1 MMSLSPSDWLA
12 ISGLAISVMSIA
24 VSAMVAIW
32 IVDKLQRGLE
42 NRQQLKDHLSQEVL
56 SVREQYRDLIR
67 DLTGTTQ
74 TPKQIR
80 GRFKTIGIYASD
92 LLRLLNTQFGT
103 PDDILLPF
111 QTELLG
117 IATDCVEYNNASSRN
132 RKFQYRKATIDSILE
147 FERSHDKLFNDILMT
162 IYNEQA

>member
-1 MMSLSPSDWLA
+1 MSLSPSDWIA
-12 ISGLAISVMSIA
+12 ISGLGISVMAI
-24 VSAMVAIW
+24 VMSAMVAIW

-42 NRQQLKDHLSQEVL
+42 SRQQLKDHLSQEVL

-67 DLTGTTQ
+67 DLAGTTQ
-74 TPKQIR
+74 TPKRIR
-80 GRFKTIGIYASD
+80 SRFKTIGIYASD

-103 PDDILLPF
+103 SVDILLPF

-117 IATDCVEYNNASSRN
+117 IATDCEEYNNASLHN

-162 IYNEQA
+162 IYNEQAQ

>member
-1 MMSLSPSDWLA
+1 MMSLSPSDWIA
-12 ISGLAISVMSIA
+12 ISGLSISVMSIL

-42 NRQQLKDHLSQEVL
+42 NHQQLKDYLSQEVL

-74 TPKQIR
+74 TPKRIR
-80 GRFKTIGIYASD
+80 SRFKTIGIYASD

-103 PDDILLPF
+103 PVDILLPL
-111 QTELLG
+111 QTELSG
-117 IATDCVEYNNASSRN
+117 IATECEEYNNASRRN

>member
-1 MMSLSPSDWLA
+1 MMSLSPSDWIA
-12 ISGLAISVMSIA
+12 ISGLSISVMSIL

-42 NRQQLKDHLSQEVL
+42 NHQQLKDYLSQEVL

-74 TPKQIR
+74 TPKRIR
-80 GRFKTIGIYASD
+80 SRFKTIGIYASD

-103 PDDILLPF
+103 PVDILLPF
-111 QTELLG
+111 QTELSG
-117 IATDCVEYNNASSRN
+117 IATECEEYNNASRRN

>member
-1 MMSLSPSDWLA
+1 MMSLSPSDWIA
-12 ISGLAISVMSIA
+12 ISGLSISVMSIL

-42 NRQQLKDHLSQEVL
+42 NHQQLKDYLSQEVL

-74 TPKQIR
+74 TPKRIR
-80 GRFKTIGIYASD
+80 SRFKTIGIYASD

-103 PDDILLPF
+103 PVDILLPF
-111 QTELLG
+111 QTELSG
-117 IATDCVEYNNASSRN
+117 IATECEEYNNASRRN
-132 RKFQYRKATIDSILE
+132 RKFQYRKTTIDSILE